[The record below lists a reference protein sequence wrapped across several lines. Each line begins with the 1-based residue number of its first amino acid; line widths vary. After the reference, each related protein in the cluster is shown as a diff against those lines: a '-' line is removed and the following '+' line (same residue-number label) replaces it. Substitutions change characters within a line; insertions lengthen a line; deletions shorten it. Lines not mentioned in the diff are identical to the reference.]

1 LHVACQAATPK
12 VAVRLFFP
20 ECVAATAVSTTDR
33 SICLDTGL
41 INTSAPAAEAGCRVL
56 AQLKQMQIARFLCM
70 AWSKYIRHGCRTVA
84 FPTRSAG
91 DIPVIDQGGVP
102 SMRAANTYLGSIG
115 TTIFT
120 VMSALA
126 TEHRSINLGQGFPD
140 TEGPADIV
148 QAAVDALKDGRNQY
162 PPMPGLPELRQ
173 AVATAN
179 KRFYDLDIDWA
190 KEVTVTSGATEAVT
204 ASLMAV
210 IDPGDE
216 VVLIEPLYDT
226 YVPVV
231 RMLGATPRI
240 VRLAPPHWDLPRAE
254 LADAFG
260 PKTKAILFNSPMNPC
275 GKVFSARELA
285 FIADLVA
292 AYDTYAICDEVYEH
306 LVFDGAK
313 HIPLMTLPGMRD
325 RTMRI
330 GSAGKTFSL
339 TGWKVGYVTAG
350 AALTPLVQKA
360 HQNLT
365 FTTAPN
371 LQRAVA
377 VGLAKDDAYFA
388 SLASNLQARRDQL
401 AEGLAATG
409 LSVLPTRGTYFITT
423 DFAPLGFNGD
433 DVAFCRHI
441 TEHAGVTAIP
451 VSAFYDNPG
460 APRHYARFAFCKR
473 PEVLAEAIDRL
484 QRHFGG

>member
-1 LHVACQAATPK
+1 
-12 VAVRLFFP
+12 
-20 ECVAATAVSTTDR
+20 
-33 SICLDTGL
+33 
-41 INTSAPAAEAGCRVL
+41 
-56 AQLKQMQIARFLCM
+56 
-70 AWSKYIRHGCRTVA
+70 
-84 FPTRSAG
+84 
-91 DIPVIDQGGVP
+91 
-102 SMRAANTYLGSIG
+102 MRGANTYLGSIG

-126 TEHRSINLGQGFPD
+126 TEHKSINLGQGFSD
-140 TEGPADIV
+140 TEGPADV
-148 QAAVDALKDGRNQY
+148 LQAAADALHDSRNQY
-162 PPMPGLPELRQ
+162 PPMPGVPELRQ
-173 AVATAN
+173 AIAAAN
-179 KRFYDLDIDWA
+179 QRFYGLDIDWA
-190 KEVTVTSGATEAVT
+190 KEVTVTSGATEAIT

-210 IDPGDE
+210 LDPGDE

-231 RMLGATPRI
+231 RMLGAIPRI
-240 VRLAPPHWDLPRAE
+240 VRLTPPHWDLPYTE
-254 LADAFG
+254 LANAFG

-275 GKVFSARELA
+275 GKVFTADELG
-285 FIADLVA
+285 FIADLVTRH
-292 AYDTYAICDEVYEH
+292 DTYAICDEVYEH
-306 LVFDGAK
+306 LVFEGAR

-350 AALTPLVQKA
+350 ATLTPLVQKA

-377 VGLAKDDAYFA
+377 IGLAKDDAYFA
-388 SLASNLQARRDQL
+388 SLAHNLQARRDQL
-401 AEGLAATG
+401 AKGLAAVG
-409 LSVLPTRGTYFITT
+409 LSVLPAQGTYFITT

-433 DVAFCRHI
+433 DVAFCRYI

-451 VSAFYDNPG
+451 VSAFYDEPD
-460 APRHYARFAFCKR
+460 APTHYARFAFCKK
-473 PEVLAEAIDRL
+473 PEILEEAINRL
-484 QRHFGG
+484 TRHFGG